1 MVEKSN
7 EEQIDLDRL
16 NDGIS
21 EIRPYKSKQ
30 AKLEEKQARLE
41 QKQAKAEERKAK
53 QESKKTI
60 SEDEAPADS
69 EKVILPKKTENI
81 IDDDEFVIDFDAIEK
96 IAYTVTDGDE
106 DDTDGGAN
114 EFFGESDYDEDSKKK
129 SSLKGTT
136 KAILAA
142 AITFFI
148 IVVGYSTVA
157 FGRIPFI
164 RDLRDLWIE
173 TAMWTDQHKWL
184 ATSFFPDWLIKDVM
198 TGYSDVK
205 DMGVTEIK
213 KENES
218 PFGDVIDPSTLVVG
232 EPDSKGNKVYANN
245 IEEGIVILEVKSD
258 NYTGKLI
265 IVDDPSRVF
274 LGVTDYKGS
283 RGEFICDFLEK
294 ENAIVGTNASGFV
307 DPGGVGVAAQLTGQC
322 VSNGEYWGTNDSRYT
337 LIGFDDN
344 DRLVI
349 GGTDDWESYNIRD
362 GMQYRPTLILNGEKV
377 VEDSA
382 GWGLQPRT
390 TIGQCENG
398 VVLMLVMDGRKP
410 GYSLGATMEDC
421 ADILLSYGA
430 VNAAACDGGSSS
442 VVGYDGEVI
451 NIPSA
456 RNMPTGRYLPNAWLV
471 RRKSI
476 N

>member
-1 MVEKSN
+1 MVERSN
-7 EEQIDLDRL
+7 EEQVDLDRL

-30 AKLEEKQARLE
+30 AKLEEKQAKLE
-41 QKQAKAEERKAK
+41 EKKVRAEEKRSRGDAK
-53 QESKKTI
+53 KLLLENAENSEPSLEVNTQEEKK
-60 SEDEAPADS
+60 
-69 EKVILPKKTENI
+69 
-81 IDDDEFVIDFDAIEK
+81 DDEYIVDFETIAK
-96 IAYTVTDGDE
+96 IAATPPITAEQEV
-106 DDTDGGAN
+106 
-114 EFFGESDYDEDSKKK
+114 KKK
-129 SSLKGTT
+129 KREKRKKSLKFSTR
-136 KAILAA
+136 AVFSVALL
-142 AITFFI
+142 FFVV
-148 IVVGYSTVA
+148 VVGYTTVA

-184 ATSFFPDWLIKDVM
+184 ATSFFPGWVIDDVM

-205 DMGVTEIK
+205 DMGITEIHRTDG
-213 KENES
+213 
-218 PFGDVIDPSTLVVG
+218 FGDVIDPTKLVVG
-232 EPDSKGNKVYANN
+232 EPDSKGNVVYANDV
-245 IEEGIVILEVKSD
+245 EEGIVILEVKD
-258 NYTGKLI
+258 VNYTGKLI

-283 RGEFICDFLEK
+283 RGEFICDYLEK

-307 DPGGVGVAAQLTGQC
+307 DPGGVGVGGTLTGQC
-322 VSNGEYWGTNDSRYT
+322 VSNGEYWGSNNSEYT
-337 LIGFDDN
+337 LTGFDDN

-398 VVLMLVMDGRKP
+398 VVLMLVIDGRKP
-410 GYSLGATMEDC
+410 GHSLGATMENC

-430 VNAAACDGGSSS
+430 INAAACDGGSSS
-442 VVGYDGEVI
+442 VMAYDGEVI
-451 NIPSA
+451 SVPSA
-456 RNMPTGRYLPNAWLV
+456 RQMPTGRYLPNAWLV
-471 RRKSI
+471 RSKKNI
-476 N
+476 TE